1 MHSSYIS
8 RLTDVSASDSAGQ
21 RAMAAEHWLSIELP
35 SARFIVVTA
44 SSHPLCTHSIQP
56 ISGAQSACGLEGLC
70 ERLPLLQ
77 SRALQHVPCRRCCS
91 AQLGNPSSS
100 SSLCCLVNQQPI
112 RLHSSTAVPAP
123 PCCTMLRQLDSGRA
137 LPSRVVSPGPL
148 CRGQQLP
155 PATSKLLLSRPAADL
170 PPIVQLPRCGSWEQ
184 SAAKCSLRLGH
195 PARAAPHRLHAVSC
209 GS

>member
-8 RLTDVSASDSAGQ
+8 LLTDVSASDSAGQ

-35 SARFIVVTA
+35 SARFILVTA

-77 SRALQHVPCRRCCS
+77 SRVLQHVPCRRCCS

-100 SSLCCLVNQQPI
+100 SSVCCLVNLQPS

-123 PCCTMLRQLDSGRA
+123 PCCTLLRQLDSGRA
-137 LPSRVVSPGPL
+137 LPSRAVSIGSL

-155 PATSKLLLSRPAADL
+155 PATNRLLSRPAAGL
-170 PPIVQLPRCGSWEQ
+170 PPIVQLPRCGSWAQ
-184 SAAKCSLRLGH
+184 SAAKRSLRLGH
-195 PARAAPHRLHAVSC
+195 LACAGLHRAVAR